1 MEPPRL
7 FDINNVG
14 VIEMPIFNFMDD
26 DALGK
31 VASVDTATVVVDV
44 DNVDQ
49 LKRLQV
55 NHLAVL
61 QSSRPGQHLIGL
73 IVQVTRKKAVSE
85 IIDEGVVDQSP
96 ELNLCKIALIG
107 TLLDRDGEKENVFR
121 RTLESVPE
129 IDANCF
135 SLEGGNLTGFMRTL
149 SSIADDGNALTLG
162 KYTLDEHAIA
172 YLNGNKFFQRH
183 AFIGGSTGSGKSWT
197 TARIIEQMAALSSAN
212 AIVFDLHGEYS
223 PLVGDGIQ
231 QLKVAGPADVEAGR
245 TLDDGILYLP
255 YWLLSYEAL
264 VSMFV
269 DRSDQNA
276 PNQAMIVAREINQS
290 KRKYLEDNGHDDI
303 LSHFT
308 VDSPVPFDLHELL
321 DRLNYINTEMVQG
334 ARAGS
339 EKQGEFFGKLARMI
353 SRLENKI
360 SDRRLGF
367 LFNGGDDIMDFSWLS
382 RLSTKLLGSTSENG
396 RAGIK
401 IVNFSEVPSDI
412 LPLIVSLVARVAFS
426 VQQWTP
432 GELRHPI
439 ALLCDEAHLYMPQ
452 RSSADSADSVSID
465 IFERIAKEG
474 RKYGVSLVVISQR
487 PSEVNKTMLSQCSNF
502 ISMRLTNAEDQGV
515 IKKLLPD
522 SLGGFGDILPTL
534 DTGEALVVGDASLLP
549 SRIRIDEPLN
559 RPNSGTVD
567 FWDEWQSPVE
577 EGRLPLAIDNWRK
590 QNIQ

>member
-1 MEPPRL
+1 
-7 FDINNVG
+7 
-14 VIEMPIFNFMDD
+14 MPIFNFKDK

-31 VASVDTATVVVDV
+31 VASVDTTNVIVDV
-44 DNVDQ
+44 DNIDQ

-73 IVQVTRKKAVSE
+73 ITQVTRKRGIEDIAGDGIS
-85 IIDEGVVDQSP
+85 DQTS

-107 TLLDRDGEKENVFR
+107 TMLDRDGGRENVFR

-135 SLEGGNLTGFMRTL
+135 SLEGENLTGFMRTL
-149 SSIADDGNALTLG
+149 SSVSADGNALTLG
-162 KYTLDEHAIA
+162 KYTLDEHAVA

-197 TARIIEQMAALSSAN
+197 TAKIIEQMAGLSTAN

-223 PLVGDGIQ
+223 PLVGQGIQ
-231 QLKVAGPADVEAGR
+231 HFKVAGPADVEAKR
-245 TLDDGILYLP
+245 TIDDGVLYLP

-276 PNQAMIVAREINQS
+276 PNQAMIMAREINQA
-290 KRKYLEDNGHDDI
+290 KQKYLEDNDQKDI
-303 LSHFT
+303 LKHFT
-308 VDSPVPFDLHELL
+308 VDSPVPFDLDFLMG
-321 DRLNYINTEMVQG
+321 RLNEINVEMVPG
-334 ARAGS
+334 ARG
-339 EKQGEFFGKLARMI
+339 EKQGDFNGKLSRMI

-367 LFNGGDDIMDFSWLS
+367 MFNGGGDVLDFSWLEKF
-382 RLSTKLLGSTSENG
+382 TTAVLGSSGENG
-396 RAGIK
+396 KAGIK
-401 IVNFSEVPSDI
+401 IINFSEVPSDV
-412 LPLIVSLVARVAFS
+412 LPLIVSLVARVTFS

-432 GELRHPI
+432 SELRHPI

-452 RSSADSADSVSID
+452 RSMAESADDISLD

-502 ISMRLTNAEDQGV
+502 VSMRLTNAEDQGV
-515 IKKLLPD
+515 IKRLLPD
-522 SLGGFGDILPTL
+522 SLGGFSDILPTL

-549 SRIRIDEPLN
+549 SRIRIDEPIN
-559 RPNSGTVD
+559 KPNSGTVN
-567 FWDEWQSPVE
+567 FWDEWQKPVKDK
-577 EGRLPLAIDNWRK
+577 RLSIAVDNWRK

>member
-1 MEPPRL
+1 
-7 FDINNVG
+7 
-14 VIEMPIFNFMDD
+14 MPIFNFRDE

-31 VASVDTATVVVDV
+31 VASVDTTNVIVDV
-44 DNVDQ
+44 ENVAQ

-73 IVQVTRKKAVSE
+73 ITQVTRKRGVEDVVHDGVSE
-85 IIDEGVVDQSP
+85 QTS

-107 TLLDRDGEKENVFR
+107 TMLDRDGVKENVFR

-135 SLEGGNLTGFMRTL
+135 SLEGENLTGFMRTL
-149 SSIADDGNALTLG
+149 SSVSADGNALTLG
-162 KYTLDEHAIA
+162 KYALDEHAVA

-197 TARIIEQMAALSSAN
+197 TAKIIEQMAGLSTSN

-223 PLVGDGIQ
+223 PLVGKGIQ
-231 QLKVAGPADVEAGR
+231 HIKVAGPADVEAKR
-245 TLDDGILYLP
+245 TIDDGVLYLP

-276 PNQAMIVAREINQS
+276 PNQAMIMAREINQA
-290 KRKYLEDNGHDDI
+290 KKKYLEDGDQNDV
-303 LSHFT
+303 LKHFT
-308 VDSPVPFDLHELL
+308 VDSPVPFSL
-321 DRLNYINTEMVQG
+321 DYLMGRLNDINVEMVPG
-334 ARAGS
+334 ARGD
-339 EKQGEFFGKLARMI
+339 KQGDFNGKLSRMI

-367 LFNGGDDIMDFSWLS
+367 MFSGGENVLNFSWLEKF
-382 RLSTKLLGSTSENG
+382 TTAILGSSGENG
-396 RAGIK
+396 KAGIK
-401 IVNFSEVPSDI
+401 IINFSEVPSDV
-412 LPLIVSLVARVAFS
+412 LPLIVSLVARVTFS
-426 VQQWTP
+426 IQQWTP
-432 GELRHPI
+432 SELRHPI

-452 RSSADSADSVSID
+452 RNMAESADDISLD

-502 ISMRLTNAEDQGV
+502 VSMRLTNAEDQGV
-515 IKKLLPD
+515 IKRLLPD
-522 SLGGFGDILPTL
+522 SLGGFSEILPTL

-549 SRIRIDEPLN
+549 SRIRIDEPVN
-559 RPNSGTVD
+559 KPNSGTVN
-567 FWDEWQSPVE
+567 FWDEWQKPVNDK
-577 EGRLPLAIDNWRK
+577 RISIAVDNWRK

>member
-1 MEPPRL
+1 
-7 FDINNVG
+7 
-14 VIEMPIFNFMDD
+14 MPIFNFRDEE
-26 DALGK
+26 ALGK
-31 VASVDTATVVVDV
+31 VASVDTTNVIVDV
-44 DNVDQ
+44 ENVSH

-73 IVQVTRKKAVSE
+73 ITQVTRKRGIENLSDDG
-85 IIDEGVVDQSP
+85 IVDQRS
-96 ELNLCKIALIG
+96 ELNLCRIALIG
-107 TLLDRDGEKENVFR
+107 TMLDRDGSKENVFR

-135 SLEGGNLTGFMRTL
+135 ALEGENLTGFMRTL
-149 SSIADDGNALTLG
+149 SSVSADGNALTLG
-162 KYTLDEHAIA
+162 KYTLDENAVA

-197 TARIIEQMAALSSAN
+197 TAKIIEQMSGLSTAN
-212 AIVFDLHGEYS
+212 AIVFDLHGEYA
-223 PLVGDGIQ
+223 PLTGPGIQ
-231 QLKVAGPADVEAGR
+231 HFKVAGPADVEAQR
-245 TLDDGILYLP
+245 TISDGVLYLP

-276 PNQAMIVAREINQS
+276 PNQAMIMAREINQA
-290 KRKYLEDNGHDDI
+290 KRKYLEDNGQQD
-303 LSHFT
+303 LLKHFT
-308 VDSPVPFDLHELL
+308 VDSPVPFDLNFLMS
-321 DRLNYINTEMVQG
+321 RLNEINIEMVPG
-334 ARAGS
+334 ARGD
-339 EKQGEFFGKLARMI
+339 KQGDFFGKLARMI

-367 LFNGGDDIMDFSWLS
+367 MFNGGGDILDFTWLEKFS
-382 RLSTKLLGSTSENG
+382 SAALGSTAENG
-396 RAGIK
+396 KAGIK
-401 IVNFSEVPSDI
+401 IINFSEVPSDV
-412 LPLIVSLVARVAFS
+412 LPLIVSLVARVTFS

-432 GELRHPI
+432 SELRHPI

-452 RSSADSADSVSID
+452 RNMADSADDISLD

-487 PSEVNKTMLSQCSNF
+487 PSEVNKTLLSQCSNF
-502 ISMRLTNAEDQGV
+502 VSMRLTNAEDQGV
-515 IKKLLPD
+515 IKRLLPD
-522 SLGGFGDILPTL
+522 SLGGFSDILPTL

-549 SRIRIDEPLN
+549 SRIRIDEPQN
-559 RPNSGTVD
+559 KPNSGTVN
-567 FWDEWQSPVE
+567 FWDEWQIPVE
-577 EGRLPLAIDNWRK
+577 ENRLMIAVDNWRK

>member
-1 MEPPRL
+1 
-7 FDINNVG
+7 
-14 VIEMPIFNFMDD
+14 MPIFSFKDE

-31 VASVDTATVVVDV
+31 VASVDTTNVIVDV
-44 DNVDQ
+44 ENVAH

-73 IVQVTRKKAVSE
+73 ITQVTRKRSLE
-85 IIDEGVVDQSP
+85 NLSDDGIVDQNS
-96 ELNLCKIALIG
+96 ELNLCRIALIG
-107 TLLDRDGEKENVFR
+107 TMLDRDGSKENVFR

-135 SLEGGNLTGFMRTL
+135 ALEGENLTGFMRTL
-149 SSIADDGNALTLG
+149 SMISSDGNSLTLG
-162 KYTLDEHAIA
+162 KYTLDENAIA

-197 TARIIEQMAALSSAN
+197 TAKIIEQMARLSTAN

-223 PLVGDGIQ
+223 PLSGSGIQ
-231 QLKVAGPADVEAGR
+231 HFKVAGPADVEAKR
-245 TLDDGILYLP
+245 TISDDVLYLP

-276 PNQAMIVAREINQS
+276 PNQAMIMAREINQA
-290 KRKYLEDNGHDDI
+290 KRKYLEGNDQQD
-303 LSHFT
+303 LLKHFT
-308 VDSPVPFDLHELL
+308 VDSPVPFDLDFLMS
-321 DRLNYINTEMVQG
+321 RLNEINIEMVPG
-334 ARAGS
+334 ARGD
-339 EKQGEFFGKLARMI
+339 KQGDFFGKLARMI

-367 LFNGGDDIMDFSWLS
+367 MFNGGGDILDFTWLE
-382 RLSTKLLGSTSENG
+382 KFAHAVLGSTTENSK
-396 RAGIK
+396 AGIK
-401 IVNFSEVPSDI
+401 IIDFSEVPSDV
-412 LPLIVSLVARVAFS
+412 LPLIVSLVARVTFS

-432 GELRHPI
+432 SELRHPI

-452 RSSADSADSVSID
+452 RNMADSADDISLD

-474 RKYGVSLVVISQR
+474 RKYGVSLIVISQR
-487 PSEVNKTMLSQCSNF
+487 PSEVNKTLLSQCSNF
-502 ISMRLTNAEDQGV
+502 VSMRLTNAEDQGV
-515 IKKLLPD
+515 IKRLLPD
-522 SLGGFGDILPTL
+522 SLGGFSDILPTL

-549 SRIRIDEPLN
+549 SRIRIDEPQN
-559 RPNSGTVD
+559 KPKSGTVN
-567 FWDEWQSPVE
+567 FWDEWQRQVKE
-577 EGRLPLAIDNWRK
+577 KRLSIAVDNWRK
-590 QNIQ
+590 QSIQ

>member
-1 MEPPRL
+1 
-7 FDINNVG
+7 
-14 VIEMPIFNFMDD
+14 MPIFDFKDK

-31 VASVDTATVVVDV
+31 VASVDTTNVIVDV
-44 DNVDQ
+44 ENVEQ

-73 IVQVTRKKAVSE
+73 ITQVTRKRGIEDIAGDGIS
-85 IIDEGVVDQSP
+85 DQTS

-107 TLLDRDGEKENVFR
+107 TMLDRDGGKENVFR

-135 SLEGGNLTGFMRTL
+135 SLEGENLTNFMRTL
-149 SSIADDGNALTLG
+149 SSVSADGNALTLG
-162 KYTLDEHAIA
+162 KYTLDEHAVA

-197 TARIIEQMAALSSAN
+197 TAKIIEQMAGLSTAN

-223 PLVGDGIQ
+223 PLVGQGIQ
-231 QLKVAGPADVEAGR
+231 HFKVAGPADVEAKR
-245 TLDDGILYLP
+245 TIDDGVLYLP

-264 VSMFV
+264 VAMFV

-276 PNQAMIVAREINQS
+276 PNQAMIMAREINQA
-290 KRKYLEDNGHDDI
+290 KRKYLEDGDQQEI
-303 LSHFT
+303 LKHFT
-308 VDSPVPFDLHELL
+308 VDSPVPFDLNVLM
-321 DRLNYINTEMVQG
+321 DRLNEINVEMIPG

-339 EKQGEFFGKLARMI
+339 EKQGDFFGKLARMI

-367 LFNGGDDIMDFSWLS
+367 MFSGGGDVLDFTWLEKF
-382 RLSTKLLGSTSENG
+382 TTAVLGSSGENG
-396 RAGIK
+396 IAGIK
-401 IVNFSEVPSDI
+401 IINFSEVPSDV
-412 LPLIVSLVARVAFS
+412 LPLIVSLVARVTFS

-432 GELRHPI
+432 SELRHPI

-452 RSSADSADSVSID
+452 RSMAESADDISLD

-502 ISMRLTNAEDQGV
+502 VSMRLTNAEDQSV
-515 IKKLLPD
+515 IKRLLPD
-522 SLGGFGDILPTL
+522 SLGGFSDILPTL

-549 SRIRIDEPLN
+549 SRIRIDEPIN
-559 RPNSGTVD
+559 KPNSGTVN
-567 FWDEWQSPVE
+567 FWDEWQKPVKDK
-577 EGRLPLAIDNWRK
+577 RLSTAVDNWRK

>member
-1 MEPPRL
+1 
-7 FDINNVG
+7 
-14 VIEMPIFNFMDD
+14 MPIFNFKDK

-31 VASVDTATVVVDV
+31 VASVDTTNVIVDV
-44 DNVDQ
+44 ENVDQ

-73 IVQVTRKKAVSE
+73 ITQVTRKRGIEDIAGDGIS
-85 IIDEGVVDQSP
+85 DHTS

-107 TLLDRDGEKENVFR
+107 TMLDRDGGRENVFR

-135 SLEGGNLTGFMRTL
+135 SLEGENLTGFMRTL
-149 SSIADDGNALTLG
+149 SSVSADGNALTLG
-162 KYTLDEHAIA
+162 KYTLDEHAVA

-197 TARIIEQMAALSSAN
+197 TAKIIEQMAGLSTAN

-223 PLVGDGIQ
+223 PLVGQGIQ
-231 QLKVAGPADVEAGR
+231 HFKVAGPADVEAKR
-245 TLDDGILYLP
+245 TIDDGVLYLP

-264 VSMFV
+264 VAMFV

-276 PNQAMIVAREINQS
+276 PNQAMIMAREINQA
-290 KRKYLEDNGHDDI
+290 KRKYLEDDDQQEI
-303 LSHFT
+303 LKHFT
-308 VDSPVPFDLHELL
+308 VDSPVPFDLNVLM
-321 DRLNYINTEMVQG
+321 DRLNEINVEMIPG

-339 EKQGEFFGKLARMI
+339 EKQGDFFGKLARMI

-367 LFNGGDDIMDFSWLS
+367 MFSGGGDVLDFSWLEKF
-382 RLSTKLLGSTSENG
+382 TTAVLGSSGENG
-396 RAGIK
+396 KAGIK
-401 IVNFSEVPSDI
+401 IINFSEVPSDV
-412 LPLIVSLVARVAFS
+412 LPLIVSLVARVTFS

-432 GELRHPI
+432 SELRHPI

-452 RSSADSADSVSID
+452 RSMAESADDISLD

-474 RKYGVSLVVISQR
+474 RKYGVSLIVISQR

-502 ISMRLTNAEDQGV
+502 VSMRLTNAEDQGV
-515 IKKLLPD
+515 IKRLLPD
-522 SLGGFGDILPTL
+522 SLGGFSDILPTL

-549 SRIRIDEPLN
+549 SRIRIDEPIN
-559 RPNSGTVD
+559 KPNSGTVN
-567 FWDEWQSPVE
+567 FWDEWQKPVKDK
-577 EGRLPLAIDNWRK
+577 RLSIAVDNWRK

>member
-1 MEPPRL
+1 
-7 FDINNVG
+7 
-14 VIEMPIFNFMDD
+14 MPIFNFKDEE
-26 DALGK
+26 ALGR
-31 VASVDTATVVVDV
+31 VASVDTANVIVDV
-44 DNVDQ
+44 ENVDH

-73 IVQVTRKKAVSE
+73 ITQVTRKRGVE
-85 IIDEGVVDQSP
+85 DIINDGINDHAS
-96 ELNLCKIALIG
+96 ELNLCRIALIG
-107 TLLDRDGEKENVFR
+107 TMLDRDGEKENVFR

-135 SLEGGNLTGFMRTL
+135 SLEGENLTGFMRTL
-149 SSIADDGNALTLG
+149 SNVSADGNALTLG
-162 KYTLDEHAIA
+162 KYTLDEHAVA

-197 TARIIEQMAALSSAN
+197 TAKIIEQMAGLTTAN
-212 AIVFDLHGEYS
+212 AIVFDLHGEYA
-223 PLVGDGIQ
+223 PLVGAGMQ
-231 QLKVAGPADVEAGR
+231 HVKVAGPADVEAKKTIG
-245 TLDDGILYLP
+245 DGVLYLP

-276 PNQAMIVAREINQS
+276 PNQAMIMAREINQA
-290 KRKYLEDNGHDDI
+290 KRKYLEDNGQHDV
-303 LSHFT
+303 LKHFT
-308 VDSPVPFDLHELL
+308 VDSPVPFDLEHLMR
-321 DRLNYINTEMVQG
+321 RLNEINVEMVPG
-334 ARAGS
+334 AKAGT
-339 EKQGEFFGKLARMI
+339 EKQGDFNGKLSRMI

-367 LFNGGDDIMDFSWLS
+367 MFNGGGDVLDFTWLEKF
-382 RLSTKLLGSTSENG
+382 TTAVLGSTGENG
-396 RAGIK
+396 KAGIK
-401 IVNFSEVPSDI
+401 IINFSEVPSDV
-412 LPLIVSLVARVAFS
+412 LPLIVSLVARATFS

-432 GELRHPI
+432 SELRHPI

-452 RSSADSADSVSID
+452 RNMADSADDISLD

-502 ISMRLTNAEDQGV
+502 VSMRLTNAEDQGV
-515 IKKLLPD
+515 IKRLLPD
-522 SLGGFGDILPTL
+522 SLGGFSDILPTL

-549 SRIRIDEPLN
+549 SRIRIDEPKN
-559 RPNSGTVD
+559 KPNSGTVN
-567 FWDEWQSPVE
+567 FWDEWQKPVNDK
-577 EGRLPLAIDNWRK
+577 RLSTAVDNWRK
-590 QNIQ
+590 QSIQ

>member
-1 MEPPRL
+1 
-7 FDINNVG
+7 
-14 VIEMPIFNFMDD
+14 MPIFKFKDEE
-26 DALGK
+26 ALGK
-31 VASVDTATVVVDV
+31 VASVDTANVIVEVE
-44 DNVDQ
+44 NVDR

-73 IVQVTRKKAVSE
+73 ITQVTRKRGIEDTINDGINEHAS
-85 IIDEGVVDQSP
+85 
-96 ELNLCKIALIG
+96 ELNLCRISLIG
-107 TLLDRDGEKENVFR
+107 TMLDRDGEKENVFR

-135 SLEGGNLTGFMRTL
+135 SLEGENLTGFMRTL
-149 SSIADDGNALTLG
+149 SSVSADGNTLTLG
-162 KYTLDEHAIA
+162 KYTLDEHAVA

-197 TARIIEQMAALSSAN
+197 TARIIEQMSGLFTAN
-212 AIVFDLHGEYS
+212 AIVFDLHGEYA
-223 PLVGDGIQ
+223 PLIGKGIQ
-231 QLKVAGPADVEAGR
+231 HFKVAGPADVEAKR
-245 TLDDGILYLP
+245 TIDDDVIYLP

-276 PNQAMIVAREINQS
+276 PNQAMIMAREINHA
-290 KRKYLEDNGHDDI
+290 KRKYLEDNGQQDV
-303 LSHFT
+303 LKHFT
-308 VDSPVPFDLHELL
+308 VDSPVPFDLDILMSK
-321 DRLNYINTEMVQG
+321 LNEINVEMVAG
-334 ARAGS
+334 ARG
-339 EKQGEFFGKLARMI
+339 EKQGDFFGKLARMI

-367 LFNGGDDIMDFSWLS
+367 MFNGGGDVLDFTWLEKFAS
-382 RLSTKLLGSTSENG
+382 AVLGSTDENG
-396 RAGIK
+396 KAGIK
-401 IVNFSEVPSDI
+401 IINFSEVPSDV
-412 LPLIVSLVARVAFS
+412 LPLIVSLVARVTFS

-432 GELRHPI
+432 SDLRHPI

-452 RSSADSADSVSID
+452 RNMADSADDISLD

-502 ISMRLTNAEDQGV
+502 VSMRLTNAEDQGV
-515 IKKLLPD
+515 IKRLLPD
-522 SLGGFGDILPTL
+522 SLGGFSDILPTL

-549 SRIRIDEPLN
+549 SRIRIDEPKCK
-559 RPNSGTVD
+559 PNSGTVN
-567 FWDEWQSPVE
+567 FWDEWQKPVSDN
-577 EGRLPLAIDNWRK
+577 RLSTAIDNWRK

>member
-1 MEPPRL
+1 ME
-7 FDINNVG
+7 
-14 VIEMPIFNFMDD
+14 
-26 DALGK
+26 
-31 VASVDTATVVVDV
+31 
-44 DNVDQ
+44 NVDQ

-73 IVQVTRKKAVSE
+73 ITQVTRKRG
-85 IIDEGVVDQSP
+85 IEGLVNEGINDQPS
-96 ELNLCKIALIG
+96 ELNLCRIALIG
-107 TLLDRDGEKENVFR
+107 TMLDRDGAKENVFR

-135 SLEGGNLTGFMRTL
+135 SLEGDNLTGFMRTL
-149 SSIADDGNALTLG
+149 SSVSADGNALTLG
-162 KYTLDEHAIA
+162 KYTLDEHAVA

-197 TARIIEQMAALSSAN
+197 TAKIIEQMSRLSTAN
-212 AIVFDLHGEYS
+212 AIVFDLHGEYA
-223 PLVGDGIQ
+223 PLVGNGIQ
-231 QLKVAGPADVEAGR
+231 HFKVAGPADVEAKKTIG
-245 TLDDGILYLP
+245 DGVLYLP

-276 PNQAMIVAREINQS
+276 PNQAMIMAREINQA
-290 KRKYLEDNGHDDI
+290 KRKYLEDGGQQDV
-303 LSHFT
+303 LKHFT
-308 VDSPVPFDLHELL
+308 VDSPVPFSL
-321 DRLNYINTEMVQG
+321 DVLMSRLNEINVEMVPG
-334 ARAGS
+334 ARGD
-339 EKQGEFFGKLARMI
+339 KQGDFNGKLSRMI

-367 LFNGGDDIMDFSWLS
+367 MFSGGGDVLDFSWLEKF
-382 RLSTKLLGSTSENG
+382 TTAVLGSTGENSK
-396 RAGIK
+396 AGIK
-401 IVNFSEVPSDI
+401 IINFSEVPSDV
-412 LPLIVSLVARVAFS
+412 LPLIVSLVARVTFS

-432 GELRHPI
+432 SELRHPI

-452 RSSADSADSVSID
+452 RNMAESADDISLD

-502 ISMRLTNAEDQGV
+502 VSMRLTNAEDQGV
-515 IKKLLPD
+515 IKRLLPD
-522 SLGGFGDILPTL
+522 SLGGFSDILPTL

-559 RPNSGTVD
+559 KPKSGTVN
-567 FWDEWQSPVE
+567 FWDEWQKPVNDK
-577 EGRLPLAIDNWRK
+577 RLSIAVDNWRK